1 MSIPLPPAGTNPVMD
16 AEGTHYGVARLSFV
30 AGVLHQLHMPCD
42 SEAHAPEWR
51 PVPEWVEPAPLP
63 PVEG

>member
-30 AGVLHQLHMPCD
+30 AGVAAGARMGGASQRLTIKGAAMG
-42 SEAHAPEWR
+42 AGFI
-51 PVPEWVEPAPLP
+51 PAR
-63 PVEG
+63 

>member
-1 MSIPLPPAGTNPVMD
+1 MD

-30 AGVLHQLHMPCD
+30 AGVLHQLHTPCD
-42 SEAHAPEWR
+42 SEAHA
-51 PVPEWVEPAPLP
+51 PEWVEPAPLP